1 MAQGAPATLRKQ
13 LQNGDHLYAEISGA
27 NKATANTLLSSI
39 RDVESVSAQGTGYT
53 IRVKE
58 GKDIRGDVAQKVVE
72 GGYRL
77 LELRP
82 VAMTLEDMFLDIV
95 GKE

>member
-1 MAQGAPATLRKQ
+1 G
-13 LQNGDHLYAEISGA
+13 N
-27 NKATANTLLSSI
+27 
-39 RDVESVSAQGTGYT
+39 GYT
-53 IRVKE
+53 IRVKD
-58 GKDIRGDVAQKVVE
+58 GKDVRGDVAQKVIE